1 MLLLICGINVS
12 VFGQVVS
19 DYAYILNN
27 DTSPFDATLENTTLE
42 NKNLIQNFKL
52 TDVLTITFNELKA
65 DMSKK
70 SVEIISDLKDNGIVI
85 GTFDQ
90 TDIKDDDSYVL
101 NISFNNLQDKL
112 TSGTNNIYN
121 IVITDDKAQQNLLRF
136 RLLE

>member
-19 DYAYILNN
+19 NYAYILNN
-27 DTSPFDATLENTTLE
+27 DASPFDATLE

-70 SVEIISDLKDNGIVI
+70 SVEIISDMKDNGIVI

-112 TSGTNNIYN
+112 TSGTSNIYN
-121 IVITDDKAQQNLLRF
+121 IVITDDQGQQNLLKF

>member
-27 DTSPFDATLENTTLE
+27 DTSPFDATLEN
-42 NKNLIQNFKL
+42 KNLIQNFKI
-52 TDVLTITFNELKA
+52 TDVLTITFNGLKA

-70 SVEIISDLKDNGIVI
+70 SVEITSDSIDNGIII
-85 GTFDQ
+85 GAFDQ
-90 TDIKDDDSYVL
+90 TDIKDDESYVL
-101 NISFNNLQDKL
+101 NISFDTLQEKL

-121 IVITDDKAQQNLLRF
+121 IVITDDKEQQNLLKF